1 MMEPM
6 HQPERLTQWSATF
19 HERRTAVFIAGVCIV
34 VIAAAMLAP
43 QWFASKPEQVTEI
56 NQTNEATGAQTSD
69 TPVERPTYRIDSN
82 TPVASVTARTPVS
95 NEIIEP
101 APAVRPVP
109 APKPVVT
116 APAPEPAKTTPTV
129 TSPPK
134 PKPVTTIKPSNSSTT
149 VSKAPTGYFV
159 QVGAF
164 KERKLAD
171 NLLKKLTSNGF
182 NTRLIDRSNGMIG
195 VWIGPED
202 THKAAE
208 MLQRELQ
215 KKLKL
220 QGFITHSG

>member
-6 HQPERLTQWSATF
+6 QQPERLTQWSATF

-43 QWFASKPEQVTEI
+43 QWFASKPEQQPAMNQAEGQATE
-56 NQTNEATGAQTSD
+56 
-69 TPVERPTYRIDSN
+69 TPAGRPTYRIETN
-82 TPVASVTARTPVS
+82 TPVAAVSAHTPVS
-95 NEIIEP
+95 NETVAP
-101 APAVRPVP
+101 APVVKPVP
-109 APKPVVT
+109 APAAVEPTPAPPPPPAPVT
-116 APAPEPAKTTPTV
+116 AA
-129 TSPPK
+129 PK
-134 PKPVTTIKPSNSSTT
+134 PKPVATTTT
-149 VSKAPTGYFV
+149 ASRPTAVSKAPAGYFV

-171 NLLKKLTSNGF
+171 SLLKTLTSNGF
-182 NTRLIDRSNGMIG
+182 NTRLIDRGNGMLG

-208 MLQRELQ
+208 KLQLELQ